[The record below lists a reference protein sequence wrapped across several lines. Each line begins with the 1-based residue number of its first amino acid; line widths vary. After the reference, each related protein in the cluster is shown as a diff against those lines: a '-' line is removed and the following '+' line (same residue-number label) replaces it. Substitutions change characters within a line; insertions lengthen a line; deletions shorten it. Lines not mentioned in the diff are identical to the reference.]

1 MGHTPYGYRIENGSA
16 VIVEREANCIRQ
28 MFQNYLDG
36 MSLREAGKSAG
47 YGRTH
52 SQVKRVL
59 SRSYYCGDDF
69 YPPIID
75 KALFRKVNA
84 EIRKRSAE
92 CSQLEKTR
100 RHSPAPLQDF
110 VLGISSEQFN
120 DPYEQAEY
128 IYSLIESKVISCQ
141 K

>member
-16 VIVEREANCIRQ
+16 VIVEREAHCIRQ

-52 SQVKRVL
+52 SQLKRL
-59 SRSYYCGDDF
+59 LMRPCYCGDDF
-69 YPPIID
+69 YPAIID
-75 KALFRKVNA
+75 KATFRKVNA

-92 CSQLEKTR
+92 CSQLGKTR
-100 RHSPAPLQDF
+100 RHSPAPLSEFIIGMQ
-110 VLGISSEQFN
+110 SEQFD

-141 K
+141 E